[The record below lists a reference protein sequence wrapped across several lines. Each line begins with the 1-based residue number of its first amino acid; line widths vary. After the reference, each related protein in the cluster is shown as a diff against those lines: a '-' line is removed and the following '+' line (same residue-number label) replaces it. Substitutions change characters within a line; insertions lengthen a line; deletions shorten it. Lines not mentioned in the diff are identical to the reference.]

1 MNPNIVTNTNDRA
14 VGQFKIEGYLYRTI
28 WYNTTT
34 QTYTVTDKYG
44 EVVDDRVPK
53 EYRSLAD
60 LRSTYIDQ
68 YASIEFLVYNKHST
82 PIMVAGLE

>member
-1 MNPNIVTNTNDRA
+1 MNPNIVTNVNDRS
-14 VGQFKIEGYLYRTI
+14 VGQFKIEGYAYRTI
-28 WYNTTT
+28 WYNSIT

-44 EVVDDRVPK
+44 EMVEDRVPR

-68 YASIEFLVYNKHST
+68 YSSIEFLAYNNHNT
-82 PIMVAGLE
+82 PIMIAGLE